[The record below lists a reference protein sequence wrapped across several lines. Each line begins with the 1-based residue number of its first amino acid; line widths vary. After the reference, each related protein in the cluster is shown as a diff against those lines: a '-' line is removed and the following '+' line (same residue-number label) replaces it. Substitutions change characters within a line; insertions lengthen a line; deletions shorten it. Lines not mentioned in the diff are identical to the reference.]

1 MSIGSA
7 SFGYTLNNFDVVKN
21 FDARINI
28 KTELEYLR
36 FSSSFKSEGLGLSY
50 VTSPGIDPEKNIL
63 LIDTSNIISS
73 NAKESVNENEFL
85 TDNFTIDYAGF
96 HIADIV
102 KDINGVQTP
111 LYYWHD
117 MSDVLG
123 FNNLEILDSNKKP
136 INSNLY
142 SFFDETTKLGYT
154 RKGVY
159 SNLTCS
165 ISQAENSYEVF
176 YIRYKDLT
184 TNLVVEKLLD
194 SKLYYDQ
201 ASFLS
206 ERSKRQYVVTQL
218 GMEYV
223 IQIVFDSFNF
233 SPTPALESQRFWLKR
248 KKQSKITLEKPGV
261 VSATE
266 RWNMRISPGDFFH
279 NGQKYWVP
287 EYYLQLFSPNFPY
300 RLVKENKAKV
310 INKNLIYLDTNPIAS
325 LGIDGYFV
333 YITVK
338 EPNGTV
344 KRVFTNDPNADTYIT
359 KQGFVTDIFY
369 EKDVIESISAYSGFI
384 LLNKDIL
391 DGQEVFVT
399 CRYIERYY
407 SYDYLSVNP
416 SINPEVLG
424 KKLIF
429 YIIPNASIRSVHHLT
444 VDNNGIIDSSSE
456 SPIYITFEGNS
467 TGGSIATL
475 IDTKLPTL
483 DYFSNYE
490 LEILSGTNSGFKT
503 KITSYNGGTQTLVL
517 ATSAS
522 SPIEEKTSYR
532 IIKKVEPYT
541 SNGFTYDG
549 WEGTAV
555 EKGYFKIGEVYV
567 TQTLSIPDIS
577 MLDTRV
583 PGGGISDMNIGS
595 ALKLQNETAWYWDLG
610 NWDGTAYPGMGAI
623 IIYLPRYIL
632 KELGGEFER
641 EQVTEIVKRHSAGGS
656 YVIIKYYDESTE
668 INNIVPGNKEALIS
682 WYLVEANHYNIYIGS
697 SPDNLSLYSTE
708 PGTRTSLLISN
719 LDNDKNY
726 YVQVAPIVGGIERL
740 GSRVLGFMPFNYSST
755 LPGLKYG
762 TGEFMKGSYE

>member
-21 FDARINI
+21 YDTRVNI

-36 FSSSFKSEGLGLSY
+36 FSSSFQSEGLGLSY
-50 VTSPGIDPEKNIL
+50 LTSPGIDPDKNIL

-73 NAKESVNENEFL
+73 NAKESVDENEFL
-85 TDNFTIDYAGF
+85 VDNFVINYAGF
-96 HIADIV
+96 NIADVV
-102 KDINGVQTP
+102 KTIDGIPTP

-117 MSDVLG
+117 MSNVVS
-123 FNNLEILDSNKKP
+123 FNNLEILDSNKNP
-136 INSNLY
+136 VNPSLY
-142 SFFDETTKLGYT
+142 LFADETSTLGYT

-159 SNLTCS
+159 SNIVCS

-176 YIRYKDLT
+176 YIRYKDLA

-194 SKLYYDQ
+194 SKLYYEQ
-201 ASFLS
+201 ASFIS
-206 ERSKRQYVVTQL
+206 ERTERKYIVTQL

-223 IQIVFDSFNF
+223 IQVVFDSFNF
-233 SPTPALESQRFWLKR
+233 SPTPALDSQRFWLKR

-261 VSATE
+261 VSAAE
-266 RWNMRISPGDFFH
+266 RWNMRISPGDFFD
-279 NGQKYWVP
+279 GGRKYWVP
-287 EYYLQLFSPNFPY
+287 EYYLQLFSPVFPY
-300 RLVKENKAKV
+300 KLVKENKAKV
-310 INKNLIYLDTNPIAS
+310 INKNLIYLDTHPIAN

-333 YITVK
+333 YIVIK
-338 EPNGTV
+338 EPNGAV
-344 KRVFTNDPNADTYIT
+344 KRVFTNDPEADTYIT

-369 EKDVIESISAYSGFI
+369 EKDVIESISANSGFI
-384 LLNKDIL
+384 LLNQDIL
-391 DGQEVFVT
+391 DGQEVFIT

-424 KKLIF
+424 KKLVF
-429 YIIPNASIRSVHHLT
+429 YIVPNASDRGVHHLV
-444 VDNNGIIDSSSE
+444 VDNNGIINASSE
-456 SPIYITFEGNS
+456 SPTYVTFEGMS
-467 TGGSIATL
+467 TGGSIGTL
-475 IDTKLPTL
+475 VDTKLPAL
-483 DYFSNYE
+483 DYFSGYE
-490 LEILSGTNSGFKT
+490 LEILSGSSSGFKA
-503 KITSYNGGTQTLVL
+503 KIASYNAGTQTLAL
-517 ATSAS
+517 AATA
-522 SPIEEKTSYR
+522 PYQIEEKVSYR
-532 IIKKVEPYT
+532 IIKKLEPY
-541 SNGFTYDG
+541 SSGGFTYNG
-549 WEGTAV
+549 WEGTALG
-555 EKGYFKIGEVYV
+555 KGYFKIGEVYV

-583 PGGGISDMNIGS
+583 LGGGISDKNIES

-623 IIYLPRYIL
+623 VVYLPRYIL

-641 EQVTEIVKRHSAGGS
+641 EQVTEIVKRHVAGGS
-656 YVIIKYYDESTE
+656 YVITKYYDESTE
-668 INNIVPGNKEALIS
+668 IRNIVPGNKQATIS
-682 WYLVEANHYNIYIGS
+682 WYLVDANHYNVYIGS

-708 PGTRTSLLISN
+708 PGTRTNLTISN
-719 LDNDKNY
+719 LENDKNY

-762 TGEFMKGSYE
+762 EGEFMEGSYE